1 MEIKKTVYNSRL
13 RDPWT
18 YIVTCGGNVARFDA
32 SEKAKVGE
40 WIISAWKSQEDGFF
54 NTYSPA
60 YVYYKYDYES
70 NESLY
75 CKYERV

>member
-1 MEIKKTVYNSRL
+1 MEIRKTIYNGRL
-13 RDPWT
+13 LEPWT
-18 YIVTCGGNVARFDA
+18 YIVVCGGKKARFDA

-40 WIISAWKSQEDGFF
+40 WIKSVWESQEDGFF

-60 YVYYKYDYES
+60 FVYYKWDYES
-70 NESLY
+70 NKALY